1 MPNLLN
7 YMKTHYWLS
16 MATKNE
22 SHDKYAWWINE
33 LNSLGISTDNKN
45 QELKDVQGLE
55 NLADDV
61 KQKFIHE
68 YKTSNSVEQNMC

>member
-16 MATKNE
+16 MATQIE
-22 SHDKYAWWINE
+22 SHEKYAWWINE
-33 LNSLGISTDNKN
+33 LNSLGVNTDNKN

-55 NLADDV
+55 NLYLAGNV
-61 KQKFIHE
+61 RFVQK
-68 YKTSNSVEQNMC
+68 Y

>member
-1 MPNLLN
+1 
-7 YMKTHYWLS
+7 

-22 SHDKYAWWINE
+22 FPEKYAWWINE
-33 LNSLGISTDNKN
+33 INSLGVNTENKN

-61 KQKFIHE
+61 KQKFIQE
-68 YKTSNSVEQNMC
+68 SSNSEEQNMC